1 MVEDTIKKINKTIE
15 DFKFLEK
22 FKEFKNFMDIKTL
35 DNLGHVIELD
45 TSLRNLDQE
54 FIKVLKLCK

>member
-35 DNLGHVIELD
+35 DNLGHVNELD